1 MRALKFGLAAVAMA
15 FAVSACS
22 AKSGAIAPV
31 KTTPAELEKYVEK
44 LAAEPFKTEA
54 KGPADLASVRDALP
68 KAVSLTW
75 ASLDF
80 DAATGATVLKDVKLT
95 PADKPE
101 IGVGISELRVWD
113 FNTEL
118 AKARLQGQRLTET
131 GDLAR
136 RVEATGTSLFGLE
149 TLMAPAMEAYTGA
162 IESTVTAQLPP
173 EVAAEMTG
181 SMQTTLDDYE
191 FSIGHF
197 VFDDVK
203 LRPYELK
210 LAQLPPENDFAEVMP
225 LLQSFVAVSRSFGVD
240 TFFMHQ
246 FKGQMAMTQAGQ
258 KMSINFA
265 ADTYGI
271 RGMRGSDTDAAFI
284 RGVTFDM
291 DAPTGMA
298 DASSGTVMPAMKI
311 AGGIDY
317 MSMEGIRLDKVAAY
331 LARGEWPPR
340 AEADLMSYGLIN
352 VKNEHVAINGHDV
365 YSVGEVVVDARKWHW
380 FIPTKVS
387 IKTNDIV
394 YDVKALMDFA
404 SEMERATSPGAPE
417 ATSPDGAA
425 EPDGGPAQLIDP
437 AIMQLLTKYGLD
449 KPSLDFA
456 LGWDWNPNSGA
467 AVVTTAFGLDDYM
480 RTDLKYEGGFPTFKG
495 VSDLIPGGFET
506 AKGEEIGALFQKAST
521 LKMVELNVVDEGGL
535 DKMFALAAEAGK
547 MMPPDQTGGVAV
559 FANATPASLRQMAS
573 AGVYMAADQAAAMAS
588 GLKEMIVPFGTFI
601 EKGGRVQF
609 TLKPKTPVVL
619 ASLEE
624 RQDIRTGQVSPAQLL
639 VEWNGKTVHTPPGP
653 VKP

>member
-1 MRALKFGLAAVAMA
+1 MRAFKFGLAALAMA

-31 KTTPAELEKYVEK
+31 KTTPAELEKHVEK
-44 LAAEPFKTEA
+44 LAAEPFKTDA
-54 KGPADLASVRDALP
+54 KGAADLASVRDALP
-68 KAVSLTW
+68 KAISLTW

-101 IGVGISELRVWD
+101 IGIGISELRVWN
-113 FNTEL
+113 FNTDI
-118 AKARLQGQRLTET
+118 ATARLQGQRLAET

-136 RVEATGTSLFGLE
+136 RIEATSLSIFGLDKVI
-149 TLMAPAMEAYTGA
+149 APAMNAYTSSMTDMIASGA
-162 IESTVTAQLPP
+162 SP
-173 EVAAEMTG
+173 EVADRLAA
-181 SMQTTLDDYE
+181 SYQTTLQDYE
-191 FSIGHF
+191 LSIGKL

-210 LAQLPPENDFAEVMP
+210 LAQLPPDSEFAEAMP
-225 LLQSFVAVSRSFGVD
+225 MIQTWAAVSRSFGVD
-240 TFFMHQ
+240 TMFMRQ
-246 FKGQMAMTQAGQ
+246 FTGRLAMTTAGQ
-258 KMSINFA
+258 EMKMTFT
-265 ADTYGI
+265 ADAYGI
-271 RGMRGSDTDAAFI
+271 RGMRGSDMDAAFM
-284 RGVTFDM
+284 RGLAFDM
-291 DAPTGMA
+291 DAPMGMA
-298 DASSGTVMPAMKI
+298 DAAAGTAVPVMKM
-311 AGGIDY
+311 AGGVDY
-317 MSMEGIRLDKVAAY
+317 VSMEGMRLDKVAGY
-331 LARGEWPPR
+331 LAKGEWPPR
-340 AEADLMSYGLIN
+340 TEADLMSYGLIN

-404 SEMERATSPGAPE
+404 SEMERATSSGAPE
-417 ATSPDGAA
+417 ETSPDGAA
-425 EPDGGPAQLIDP
+425 EPSSGPASLIDP

-456 LGWDWNPNSGA
+456 LGWDWNPTSGA
-467 AVVTTAFGLDDYM
+467 AVVTTGFGLDNYM

-624 RQDIRTGQVSPAQLL
+624 RTDIRTGQVSPAQLL
-639 VEWNGKTVHTPPGP
+639 VEWNGKTVHTPPSP